1 MGPPRNSSEQLR
13 WRLAVAVAVTLL
25 ALVPLVSGAVFT
37 VDLGSESM
45 KVAVVNPR
53 PGQSPISIAI
63 NEMSKRKSPSLV
75 AISNGDRLLSE
86 EAAGIAARYPDRVYS
101 RARDMVGLPLN
112 EVKDLLK
119 SSYLPYDVV
128 GGDGRPEEETED
140 DSLASEVISEVTS
153 ETEGEAASGRSSGK
167 EDKAKKLKRKRP
179 VRIRTHDG
187 STEYSAEELL
197 AMQLG
202 YARGLAEAH
211 GKAGIVDAVVSVP
224 AYFSQSQRQ
233 SIIDAGALVGVNVMA
248 LIQEHAGVALQYGMD
263 KDFSNGS
270 RHVVIFDM
278 GATTTYAAVIYYSA
292 YATKERGKSITVN
305 QFQVKSVRWDAELGG
320 QTLEARLLEHFVDE
334 FNGKHSGVDIRSS
347 PKAIAKLKKQVKRTK
362 EILSANM
369 EAPISVESLYDDHDF
384 RSSITREK
392 FEELCADVWPRVVAP
407 LQGALADANITMDD
421 VYAVELVGGAT
432 RVPKVQSVLT
442 EALGGNRSLDRHL
455 DADEALALGA
465 SLLAANLS
473 DGFKLNRRIGMID
486 GLPFAVKYRIE
497 PLPVDGDAGSDGEAA
512 DASEGPVV
520 EELLFPRLK
529 KMPIKIIRSLKEQAS
544 DFTLS
549 FLYDES
555 QGLPP
560 RWPKGAPI
568 STLHVSGVAKG
579 IAKYSSY
586 NLTHPIRASL
596 HFHLTRSGTVGLEKA
611 ELVVEFTEWIEVPVI
626 PPPSAANATANATGN
641 ATAGASANATVNATG
656 DGAADAA
663 GAGED
668 GSDSAAGGSEK
679 DAAGE
684 GGSDAGSEGA
694 GEKGEKGEDG
704 EKGEKEKKGEEAG
717 KKEES
722 PKVEMRRKLR
732 KRTIRVPLQ
741 VSDVTEGFQ
750 RMMTDEEM
758 TDAEIRLDRLRKR
771 DEEKRAIAEA
781 KNTLEAY
788 IYSMKDKMESEEDLI
803 KVTTEEQRDS
813 FRSQLVDAEDWLY
826 MDGENAKVAEFKA
839 KLADLKKT
847 GDAFMFRKNELT
859 ARPAAVGVGRSFA
872 DSTYDLLE
880 SWRTDKP
887 WLNATTDIDPVLA
900 DVEAFVKWLDDK
912 TAAQSKKRPHEDPAF
927 SSKDVYSRV
936 DTIEAKVNRIKRIPK
951 PKPKKVPAPPASRNA
966 TAGNSTSNSTN
977 NSTTDT
983 DKSTPPPAD
992 SEAKGKAAEWKGVRD
1007 EL

>member
-1 MGPPRNSSEQLR
+1 
-13 WRLAVAVAVTLL
+13 
-25 ALVPLVSGAVFT
+25 
-37 VDLGSESM
+37 M

-63 NEMSKRKSPSLV
+63 NEMSKRKSPSVV

-86 EAAGIAARYPDRVYS
+86 EAVGIAARYPDRVYT
-101 RARDMVGLPLN
+101 RARDMVGVPVD
-112 EVKDLLK
+112 EVKELLK

-140 DSLASEVISEVTS
+140 DSMESEVISEVTS
-153 ETEGEAASGRSSGK
+153 ETDGDAASERSSGK
-167 EDKAKKLKRKRP
+167 DKAKKLKRKRP

-202 YARGLAEAH
+202 YAKGLADAH
-211 GKAGIVDAVVSVP
+211 GRTGIVDAVISVP

-278 GATTTYAAVIYYSA
+278 GATSTYAAVIYYSA

-305 QFQVKSVRWDAELGG
+305 QFQVKSVRWNADLGG
-320 QTLEARLLEHFVDE
+320 QTLEARMLEHFAAE
-334 FNGKHSGVDIRSS
+334 FNAKHSGVDIRTS
-347 PKAIAKLKKQVKRTK
+347 PKAMAKLKKQVKRTK
-362 EILSANM
+362 EILSANS

-392 FEELCADVWPRVVAP
+392 FEELCADVWPQVVAP
-407 LQGALADANITMDD
+407 LQGAIADANITVDD

-473 DGFKLNRRIGMID
+473 DGFKLNRRIGMVD
-486 GLPFAVKYRIE
+486 GLPFAVKYRVE
-497 PLPVDGDAGSDGEAA
+497 PLPVDGGAGSDGSSDGGDGGAA
-512 DASEGPVV
+512 DASEGAVV
-520 EELLFPRLK
+520 EEMLFPRLK

-549 FLYDES
+549 FLYDEE

-579 IAKYSSY
+579 IAKYSGY

-611 ELVVEFTEWIEVPVI
+611 ELVVDFSEWIEVPVI
-626 PPPSAANATANATGN
+626 PPPSAANATANAT
-641 ATAGASANATVNATG
+641 AHASANATAANATG
-656 DGAADAA
+656 DGAAG
-663 GAGED
+663 GAGDD
-668 GSDSAAGGSEK
+668 GSGAAAAEK
-679 DAAGE
+679 DASAGD
-684 GGSDAGSEGA
+684 GSSDSGSESA
-694 GEKGEKGEDG
+694 GEKAEKGEGEKG
-704 EKGEKEKKGEEAG
+704 GEEAG
-717 KKEES
+717 KDGEKKGEKEAEA
-722 PKVEMRRKLR
+722 PKVQMRKKLR

-741 VSDVTEGFQ
+741 VADTTEGFQ

-758 TDAEIRLDRLRKR
+758 TDAEIRLDKLKKR
-771 DEEKRAIAEA
+771 DEEKRAAAEA

-803 KVTTEEQRDS
+803 KVTMEQQRDS

-826 MDGENAKVAEFKA
+826 MDGENAKAAEFKA
-839 KLADLKKT
+839 KLGDLKKT

-880 SWRTDKP
+880 SWRTEKP

-900 DVEAFVKWLDDK
+900 DVESFIKWLDDK
-912 TAAQSKKRPHEDPAF
+912 TAAQAKKKAHEDPAF
-927 SSKDVYSRV
+927 SSKEVYSRV
-936 DTIEAKVNRIKRIPK
+936 DTIEAKVNRLKRIPK
-951 PKPKKVPAPPASRNA
+951 PKPKKVPAPPSSRNA
-966 TAGNSTSNSTN
+966 TTGNTTTSNNTTGASD
-977 NSTTDT
+977 STTDT
-983 DKSTPPPAD
+983 PSSSSTKDKSASPPPAGG
-992 SEAKGKAAEWKGVRD
+992 EEKGKGEEWKDVRD